1 MATTKTKTL
10 LKTFVHE
17 GKVRLSMP
25 DLSGVVAEC
34 GQLEV
39 SNSWCENGTGYA
51 VSVRKD
57 TGKRL
62 ETMVTKAQAATLG
75 LKVDTIRFF
84 ENEAACMAAFALRIN
99 LEQHFAAEIS
109 EVITKFEA

>member
-1 MATTKTKTL
+1 MT
-10 LKTFVHE
+10 
-17 GKVRLSMP
+17 
-25 DLSGVVAEC
+25 DLSRVVAEC
-34 GQLEV
+34 GQLDV

-62 ETMVTKAQAATLG
+62 ETMITKAQAATLG

-84 ENEAACMAAFALRIN
+84 ENEAAIMAAFALRIN
-99 LEQHFAAEIS
+99 LEQHFAVEIL
-109 EVITKFEA
+109 EVITKLEG